1 MFCITSGTFSTG
13 ADLGPLR
20 IEHNKLEFTLT
31 LKVRRDKH
39 LQPRVQQPAPRPQQI
54 TPPPRPTPPPQKEKS
69 SGLRFWSSSPK
80 KGKPAKSF
88 STPSPTPRATPSPP
102 PPQPVVHEDPLV
114 RFLKPDGT
122 LGRTFV
128 SFKDMAPFCDT
139 TLYET
144 TLDLVSSVEER
155 LPNGRSGS
163 RKIGDMVVQM
173 FRLPPLPGVPADQL
187 PQSLEECLRGMRHVN
202 WHKIVYHEGILTQ
215 NGGDCK
221 VRLRLLFTPR
231 RLLELIANCLHS
243 HGADAN
249 SASLAPNLSRLTM

>member
-1 MFCITSGTFSTG
+1 MNGVTLTLISF
-13 ADLGPLR
+13 R
-20 IEHNKLEFTLT
+20 IEHSKLEFTLT

-39 LQPRVQQPAPRPQQI
+39 LQARVVQQAPPPRPRQI
-54 TPPPRPTPPPQKEKS
+54 TPPPRVTPPPQKEKS

-80 KGKPAKSF
+80 KGKSTKGF

-102 PPQPVVHEDPLV
+102 PPPPVVHEDPLV

-122 LGRTFV
+122 LGKTFV

-139 TLYET
+139 SLYET

-155 LPNGRSGS
+155 GRTGS
-163 RKIGDMVVQM
+163 RKIGDIVVQM

-187 PQSLEECLRGMRHVN
+187 PQSLEECLRGMRHVS

-221 VRLRLLFTPR
+221 VHLSRTSKALLRL
-231 RLLELIANCLHS
+231 IAGYPKIFYS
-243 HGADAN
+243 HGVAAS
-249 SASLAPNLSRLTM
+249 SASLARNSWRSTM